1 MNQQQR
7 KYFCNC
13 VDAIAARK
21 KAKLVEQENKDVAA
35 VMGSAERLLAYL
47 VETPAKAKEE
57 LYKTAMA
64 VVKHTIDT
72 GRGSASLDLLPYS
85 YRQKPDIDDFKPGND
100 CIKKY
105 NEAVENVRKK
115 YATLY
120 NEIRRQAEELK
131 HRSMFCD
138 MPDEIIDLLHKF
150 DDGGVTEDDME
161 EGGLK

>member
-13 VDAIAARK
+13 VDTIAERK
-21 KAKLVEQENKDVAA
+21 LSKLREQENKDVAA

-47 VETPAKAKEE
+47 VETPAKAKED
-57 LYKTAMA
+57 LYKAAMA
-64 VVKHTIDT
+64 VVKNTIDT
-72 GRGSASLDLLPYS
+72 GRGSVSLDLLPYS
-85 YRQKPDIDDFKPGND
+85 YRQKPDLDDFKPGND

-105 NEAVENVRKK
+105 NDAVANVRKK
-115 YATLY
+115 YATVY
-120 NEIRRQAEELK
+120 NEIRHQAEELK

-138 MPDEIIDLLHKF
+138 MPEEVIELLHKF
-150 DDGGVTEDDME
+150 DEGGITEDDMN

>member
-7 KYFCNC
+7 RYFCNC
-13 VDAIAARK
+13 VDSIAERK
-21 KAKLVEQENKDVAA
+21 LAKLREQENKDVEA
-35 VMGSAERLLAYL
+35 VMGSAERLLAVF
-47 VETPAKAKEE
+47 VEHPAKVKEE

-64 VVKHTIDT
+64 LVKHRIDEC
-72 GRGSASLDLLPYS
+72 RGSISLDILPYS
-85 YRQKPDIDDFKPGND
+85 YRQKPDIDDFKTGND

-105 NEAVENVRKK
+105 NDAVANVRKK
-115 YATLY
+115 YATVY

-138 MPDEIIDLLHKF
+138 MPDEIIELLHKF
-150 DDGGVTEDDME
+150 DEGGVTEDDME

>member
-13 VDAIAARK
+13 VDAIADRK
-21 KAKLVEQENKDVAA
+21 MAKLREQEHKDVEA
-35 VMGSAERLLAYL
+35 VVSSAERLLSYL
-47 VETPAKAKEE
+47 TENPEQAKSALHKAAIA
-57 LYKTAMA
+57 L
-64 VVKHTIDT
+64 VKHIIDT
-72 GRGSASLDLLPYS
+72 GRGTISLDLLPYS
-85 YRQKPDIDDFKPGND
+85 YRQKTDLDDFKPGND

-120 NEIRRQAEELK
+120 NEIRHQAEELK

-138 MPDEIIDLLHKF
+138 MPDEIIELLHKF
-150 DDGGVTEDDME
+150 DDGGVTTDDME

>member
-13 VDAIAARK
+13 VDTIAERK
-21 KAKLVEQENKDVAA
+21 LSKLREQEHKDVEA
-35 VMGSAERLLAYL
+35 VMGSEERLLAVF
-47 VETPAKAKEE
+47 VEHPAKAKEE

-64 VVKHTIDT
+64 LIKHRIDV
-72 GRGSASLDLLPYS
+72 GHGCISLDLLPYS
-85 YRQKPDIDDFKPGND
+85 YRQKPDIDDFKTGND

-120 NEIRRQAEELK
+120 NEIRHQAEELK

-138 MPDEIIDLLHKF
+138 MPDEIIELLHKF
-150 DDGGVTEDDME
+150 DGGGVTTDDME

>member
-13 VDAIAARK
+13 VDAIAERK
-21 KAKLVEQENKDVAA
+21 MAKLREQEQKDVEA
-35 VMGSAERLLAYL
+35 VISSTERFLTYL
-47 VETPAKAKEE
+47 TDNPDKAKEE
-57 LYKTAMA
+57 LYKAAIA
-64 VVKHTIDT
+64 VVKSTIDT

-100 CIKKY
+100 CIKKH
-105 NEAVENVRKK
+105 NEAVTNVRKK

-120 NEIRRQAEELK
+120 NEIRHQAEELK

-138 MPDEIIDLLHKF
+138 MPDEIIELLHKF
-150 DDGGVTEDDME
+150 DDGGVTTDDME

>member
-13 VDAIAARK
+13 VDAIAERK
-21 KAKLVEQENKDVAA
+21 KAKLREQEQRDMESV
-35 VMGSAERLLAYL
+35 VGSPERLLAYL
-47 VETPAKAKEE
+47 SENPSKAKEE
-57 LYKTAMA
+57 LYKAA
-64 VVKHTIDT
+64 KDVVRHAIDT
-72 GRGSASLDLLPYS
+72 GRGSISLDLLPYS
-85 YRQKPDIDDFKPGND
+85 YRQKSDVDDFKPGND

-120 NEIRRQAEELK
+120 NDIRHQAEELK

-138 MPDEIIDLLHKF
+138 MPDEIIELLHKF
-150 DDGGVTEDDME
+150 DDGGVTTDDME

>member
-13 VDAIAARK
+13 VDAIADRK
-21 KAKLVEQENKDVAA
+21 KAKLREQENKDVAA

-47 VETPAKAKEE
+47 VETPAKAKED
-57 LYKTAMA
+57 LYKAAMA
-64 VVKHTIDT
+64 VVKYTIDV
-72 GRGSASLDLLPYS
+72 GRGAASLELLPYS
-85 YRQKPDIDDFKPGND
+85 YRQKQDIDEFKPGNA

-120 NEIRRQAEELK
+120 NEIQHQAEELK

-150 DDGGVTEDDME
+150 DEGGVSTDDME

>member
-13 VDAIAARK
+13 VDAIAERK
-21 KAKLVEQENKDVAA
+21 LSKLRAQESKDVEA

-57 LYKTAMA
+57 LYKAAMA
-64 VVKHTIDT
+64 VVKYTIDT
-72 GRGSASLDLLPYS
+72 GRGSASLGLLPYS
-85 YRQKPDIDDFKPGND
+85 YRQKLDIDDFKPGND
-100 CIKKY
+100 CIKKH

-115 YATLY
+115 YATVY
-120 NEIRRQAEELK
+120 NGIRRQADELK

-150 DDGGVTEDDME
+150 DEGGVTEDDME